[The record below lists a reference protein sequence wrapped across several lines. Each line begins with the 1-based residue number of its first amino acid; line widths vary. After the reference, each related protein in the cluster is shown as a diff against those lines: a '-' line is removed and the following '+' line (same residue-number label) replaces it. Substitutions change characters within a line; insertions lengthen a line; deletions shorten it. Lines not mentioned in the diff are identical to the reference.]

1 MNHLAR
7 LKISAGWLLTVA
19 VSSTGWSQAVG
30 GAVFEQATPSE
41 DGWISA
47 PGSFASSI
55 SAKFEPLR
63 GSFLLYGSGYPFFG
77 PAALGAPYSF
87 GYFGALSYRP
97 YRAPLAMAAPNRAAP
112 QGLPRIHDWPRRA
125 EPVWPIARRPAA
137 QLEPR
142 GFGVLADDE
151 NDDDHDEPAPRPAV
165 RPANAAAMAR
175 ARQFVVFG
183 DERFREQQFS
193 LAYQRYKKA
202 AQAAPDLAEAHF
214 RQGLT
219 QIALGHYPSAAAAIK
234 RGLAFQ
240 PRWADSDFRLDQLY
254 GDNRLAKTNH
264 VERLAGAAANDADNA
279 DLIFL
284 VGIELHFDGQADRAR
299 PFFERAADLGEDAGL
314 LKGFLQ
320 TEVKPVRHRAVEL

>member
-1 MNHLAR
+1 MQHRAWLTMA
-7 LKISAGWLLTVA
+7 AGWLLMLAVTSTVWGQPA
-19 VSSTGWSQAVG
+19 G
-30 GAVFEQATPSE
+30 GAVSE
-41 DGWISA
+41 PANESADGWVSA

-77 PAALGAPYSF
+77 PTPGTPYGF
-87 GYFGALSYRP
+87 GYFGVLP
-97 YRAPLAMAAPNRAAP
+97 YRLYGAPLVVAAPNRAGPPA
-112 QGLPRIHDWPRRA
+112 LPRGNDWPRRA
-125 EPVWPIARRPAA
+125 APMRPIVRRPAP
-137 QLEPR
+137 QPEPR

-151 NDDDHDEPAPRPAV
+151 NDDDQDEPAPRPAV
-165 RPANAAAMAR
+165 RPANAATMAR

-202 AQAAPDLAEAHF
+202 AQAAPDLAEAYF
-214 RQGLT
+214 RQGLA
-219 QIALGHYPSAAAAIK
+219 QIALGRYATAAAAIK

-240 PRWADSDFRLDQLY
+240 PRWAGSDFRLDQLY
-254 GDNRLAKTNH
+254 DDNRLAKTNH
-264 VERLAGAAANDADNA
+264 LERLAEAVAHDADNA
-279 DLIFL
+279 DLLFL
-284 VGIELHFDGQADRAR
+284 VGVELHFDGQADRAR

-320 TEVKPVRHRAVEL
+320 TESKPARQRALEL